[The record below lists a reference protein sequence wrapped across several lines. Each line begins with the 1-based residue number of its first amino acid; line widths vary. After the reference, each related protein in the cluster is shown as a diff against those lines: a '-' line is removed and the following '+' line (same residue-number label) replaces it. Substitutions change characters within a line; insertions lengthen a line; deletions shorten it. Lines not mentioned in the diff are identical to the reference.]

1 MTRGV
6 ISASRLVATHARGAR
21 EELEDS
27 GPAVAGSAP
36 TTVEYIALGEGRS
49 RIVSPADRN
58 IERAALGL
66 GPTDVALGLFGGLT
80 ADKRVLPILRS
91 VRAARVRIPGLR
103 LVVAGAPAPDMD
115 LEALIAEAG
124 LAESVTLL
132 APPDAAAFDRLIDA
146 VDVSLNLRWPTALET
161 SGPWLRALASGRP
174 TITIALAHQTHVPA
188 LDPRTW
194 QTWPGTPGQEP
205 ITVAVDILD
214 EEHSL
219 RLAIYRLAADA
230 NLRTSLGGAARRYW
244 ESEHSIAR
252 MTDDYVR
259 VIERAASR
267 PDPTIALPSALRPD
281 PLSLTTALLA
291 PFDGVSCGLR

>member
-1 MTRGV
+1 MT
-6 ISASRLVATHARGAR
+6 A
-21 EELEDS
+21 
-27 GPAVAGSAP
+27 
-36 TTVEYIALGEGRS
+36 VEYIALGEGRS
-49 RIVSPADRN
+49 RTLSAKDRTS
-58 IERAALGL
+58 ERAALGL

-91 VRAARVRIPGLR
+91 VHATRVRIPGLR
-103 LVVAGAPAPDMD
+103 LIVAGAPGPDMD
-115 LEALIAEAG
+115 LETLIADTG
-124 LAESVTLL
+124 LTKSVTLL
-132 APPDAAAFDRLIDA
+132 APPDDAAFDRLIDA

-174 TITIALAHQTHVPA
+174 TITIALAHQSHVPA

-194 QTWPGTPGQEP
+194 QMWPGTLGQEP
-205 ITVAVDILD
+205 ITVALDILD

-230 NLRTSLGGAARRYW
+230 DLRRSLGGAARRYW

-259 VIERAASR
+259 VIERAAAR
-267 PDPTIALPSALRPD
+267 PDPKAALPAALRPD
-281 PLSLTTALLA
+281 PLALTASLLTPLN
-291 PFDGVSCGLR
+291 GVSCGLR